1 VGEGTDHVKEI
12 AQEIDELRDEMT
24 PLITELDRRRR
35 DALDWRLQ
43 ARQHLLPVSV
53 AALAIAG
60 LAGYAIWSSVHER
73 HERHRAVVKARRLR
87 TAVGRMI
94 DEPERVAA
102 ADPSGMRAIG
112 VAIARTAAT
121 TAASIVVR
129 KAVER
134 YVAAART
141 AAPAPAVT

>member
-1 VGEGTDHVKEI
+1 MGEGTDHVKEI

-43 ARQHLLPVSV
+43 VRQHMLPVSV
-53 AALAIAG
+53 AAL
-60 LAGYAIWSSVHER
+60 
-73 HERHRAVVKARRLR
+73 
-87 TAVGRMI
+87 
-94 DEPERVAA
+94 
-102 ADPSGMRAIG
+102 
-112 VAIARTAAT
+112 AIARTAAT